1 MIETIS
7 KIRLLLLTKKY
18 EQIYPLASIIM
29 SHILNFRHY
38 LSLTSCKLR
47 KQLKMLTYKT
57 NFSLEIMIKD
67 LISKVWGIE
76 IRHPWGSTAY
86 SWGEDSKMWQKL
98 KAHSPHLCPK
108 QSALTDNLTVRNLPE
123 SWRRWWRYTKP
134 TRNALMKPYILLAI
148 S

>member
-7 KIRLLLLTKKY
+7 KIRLLLMTKKY

-29 SHILNFRHY
+29 SHILKFRHY

-67 LISKVWGIE
+67 IISKV
-76 IRHPWGSTAY
+76 
-86 SWGEDSKMWQKL
+86 
-98 KAHSPHLCPK
+98 
-108 QSALTDNLTVRNLPE
+108 
-123 SWRRWWRYTKP
+123 
-134 TRNALMKPYILLAI
+134 
-148 S
+148 